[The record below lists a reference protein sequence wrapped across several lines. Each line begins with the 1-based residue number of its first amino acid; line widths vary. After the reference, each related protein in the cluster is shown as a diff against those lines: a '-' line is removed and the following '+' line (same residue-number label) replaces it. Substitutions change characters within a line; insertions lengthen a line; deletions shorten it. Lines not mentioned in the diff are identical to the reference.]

1 MVLGMEHGMNVF
13 SFKIFLTSLQVRADI
28 INTLNIT
35 YSTLI
40 IDSTFN
46 QYFFHYR
53 ERTVTDA
60 KYVFLQVNK
69 VLY

>member
-1 MVLGMEHGMNVF
+1 MCVF

-40 IDSTFN
+40 RDSTF
-46 QYFFHYR
+46 QPIFFSHYR

-60 KYVFLQVNK
+60 KYDFYKVNK